1 MDMDYKDFLTQIQ
14 EDVNRQTQ
22 DILGQSQQTINE
34 ILGTESSLQD
44 KTIVQSTV
52 KIERLAKDSRLEEVT
67 KAKIGTFEKL
77 YQAQYVSDSK
87 VPLYGY
93 EDLDYATLV
102 NLLASALEIE
112 LNMSL
117 YQAIRREAGIEMPEH
132 FNKDAG
138 YKAVNIG
145 DLSVNLG
152 KKDQMFGALLALLSK
167 YKQSV
172 TQVVGDAEAFK
183 AFLSKIIK
191 YRNAAD
197 HKELITKEQFLDFY
211 AVYSLFFNKNI
222 EGLLDLKQSFRISP
236 SKYATV
242 SYGDVSTYNAAADDY
257 INNLKGIRGET
268 ARKQSYGVIFTDTRK
283 LAYKYFGEDKFKCE
297 GDIYSRSSAIQK
309 TLLLY
314 VENLGKYGIN
324 YTLID
329 LGCGK
334 YDYILDE
341 RNDLSAYMDIL
352 QDICEKEGIS
362 SDNPNNLFIIGGADV
377 IPMAR
382 FHNPGQDPEHE
393 VIDSKCLDNTV
404 DSDLPYAYE
413 LQYIQIN
420 KKGELSLDALSGS
433 IGKPRF
439 HVGRLPLENGYMKTS
454 IENDIYSYLNRSI
467 AAFANGG
474 IVINAPLMTTCRNA
488 MEVGAY
494 MIQDLPVMSHED
506 SPEDMS
512 TLNMITSPSLA
523 FNKDPKGRYTPR
535 GTQTYATK
543 IAQSDML
550 IFLLHGSGV
559 PSNSYYFGDYN
570 DEKLGRIQPVAFDP
584 HLLDTGEI
592 KCIAT
597 VSCFGAKFIEYD
609 RSNSTLLSSI
619 YRDTLCFMGSSRS
632 AFGDFDDTLEVIK
645 KETGKNTPRY
655 SVRLM
660 NYYLHLIFSGV
671 PVAEALSRAKIKY
684 LSGVTSEEYPEG
696 IPAGMTTILEFNYY
710 GDPALFIQP
719 RIIIAESYNQLP
731 ESLPGYHINGDGWRR
746 EYRQIESTNEPTS
759 SSLLS
764 KIRGIVD
771 ERFGEIHTTIAD
783 KLYRELGVPP
793 RELHTLYKFSN
804 KNGDCGYS
812 VRYRHTEGDASSD
825 TIVITDL
832 LGSIKDIYHTF

>member
-1 MDMDYKDFLTQIQ
+1 MDYKDFLTQIQ
-14 EDVNRQTQ
+14 DDVNRQTQ
-22 DILGQSQQTINE
+22 DILGQSQHTINE
-34 ILGTESSLQD
+34 ILGKESSV
-44 KTIVQSTV
+44 KEKPIVQSTM
-52 KIERLAKDSRLEEVT
+52 KIERLTKDSRLEEVT

-77 YQAQYVSDSK
+77 YQSQYVSDSK
-87 VPLYGY
+87 APMYGY
-93 EDLDYATLV
+93 DDWDYATLV

-112 LNMSL
+112 LNMSI
-117 YQAIRREAGIEMPEH
+117 YQAIRKEAGIEMPKH
-132 FNKDAG
+132 FNKDTG
-138 YKAVNIG
+138 YKEVKIG
-145 DLSVNLG
+145 DLFINLG
-152 KKDQMFGALLALLSK
+152 KKDQMFGALLALVSK

-172 TQVVGDAEAFK
+172 AQVVGEDETFK
-183 AFLSKIIK
+183 ISLSKVVK

-197 HKELITKEQFLDFY
+197 HKELITKEKFLDFY
-211 AVYSLFFNKNI
+211 SVYSLIFNKHI
-222 EGLLDLKQSFRISP
+222 EKLLDLKQSFRISP
-236 SKYATV
+236 SKYVAV
-242 SYGDVSTYNAAADDY
+242 SYGDTPRYDAAADDY
-257 INNLKGIRGET
+257 INNLKGIRREIN
-268 ARKQSYGVIFTDTRK
+268 RKQSFGIIFTDTRK
-283 LAYKYFGEDKFKCE
+283 LAYKYYGEDKFQCG
-297 GDIYSRSSAIQK
+297 GDIYSRSSAIRK

-314 VENLGKYGIN
+314 VDNLRKYGVN

-329 LGCGK
+329 LGNGK

-341 RNDLSAYMDIL
+341 RNGLGAYLDIL
-352 QDICEKEGIS
+352 QDVCEKEGIS
-362 SDNPNNLFIIGGADV
+362 SEEPNNLFIIGGADV

-382 FHNPGQDPEHE
+382 FHNPGQDPERE

-404 DSDLPYAYE
+404 DSDLPYAYD
-413 LQYIQIN
+413 LRYVQIN
-420 KKGELSLDALSGS
+420 KKDELSLDALSGS

-439 HVGRLPLENGYMKTS
+439 YVGRLPLENGYMKTS
-454 IENDIYSYLNRSI
+454 IENDIYSYLDRSI

-474 IVINAPLMTTCRNA
+474 IAINTPLMTTCRNA

-506 SPEDMS
+506 SPDDMS

-523 FNKDPKGRYTPR
+523 FNEDPQGRYIPR
-535 GTQTYATK
+535 GIQTYATK

-570 DEKLGRIQPVAFDP
+570 DESIGRIQPVAFDP

-645 KETGKNTPRY
+645 KETGNNTPRY

-660 NYYLHLIFSGV
+660 NYYLHLIFSGI
-671 PVAEALSRAKIKY
+671 PAAEALSRAKIKY
-684 LSGVTSEEYPEG
+684 MSGVTSEEYPEG

-710 GDPALFIQP
+710 GDPALYIQP
-719 RIIIAESYNQLP
+719 RIILAESYKQLP
-731 ESLPGYHINGDGWRR
+731 ESLPGYNNNGDGWRR
-746 EYRQIESTNEPTS
+746 EYRPVEPAQETTS
-759 SSLLS
+759 ESLLN
-764 KIRGIVD
+764 KIRGLVD
-771 ERFGEIHTTIAD
+771 ERFEEIHTTIAD
-783 KLYRELGVPP
+783 KLYRKLGVPP
-793 RELHTLYKFSN
+793 RELYTVYKFSN
-804 KNGDCGYS
+804 KNGDSGYS
-812 VRYRHTEGDASSD
+812 VRYRHTDGDASSD

-832 LGSIKDIYHTF
+832 QGSIKDIYHTF